1 VMSVRFWWGRL
12 ATGLYVSL
20 QPKPPS
26 AVELVV
32 PSRCRSGS
40 NESPHDKTAGRKRP
54 HLSPLHIRVLLWI
67 NPVGKDERRP
77 EHDRDAERPTRLAV
91 LLLPVPTRRIPSTS
105 ILTRP
110 LTASWSNIGI
120 EIRPRLPYCL
130 LSRFKSR
137 PSLCSVT
144 RLRSGSKK
152 KTKEQMSSLPWR
164 SPWTPFFFVPSVREW
179 FRDSGMAPPRF
190 Q

>member
-1 VMSVRFWWGRL
+1 MSVRFWWGRL

-20 QPKPPS
+20 QPKLPF
-26 AVELVV
+26 AIELVL
-32 PSRCRSGS
+32 PSKCRSGS

-54 HLSPLHIRVLLWI
+54 HLSPLYIRVLPRI
-67 NPVGKDERRP
+67 NPVGRDECRP
-77 EHDRDAERPTRLAV
+77 EQDRDAEQPTSLAV

-105 ILTRP
+105 ISTRP
-110 LTASWSNIGI
+110 STARWSNLNGTIGI

-130 LSRFKSR
+130 LSRFKTR

-152 KTKEQMSSLPWR
+152 KTKEQMRSLPWR
-164 SPWTPFFFVPSVREW
+164 SPWTPFFFVSFYCPEQRI
-179 FRDSGMAPPRF
+179 A
-190 Q
+190 